1 MSFYALFTVFL
12 HFLIT
17 KVLGEGN
24 FGEVKLLVNKAD
36 SSTNQKSAFYGL
48 VCQFI
53 SPVDFKKI
61 IFCGKFHV
69 WYSCEILSKL
79 NKHFSIESHYPIG
92 QDKTVFDSLCFEISN
107 FEIEKLLKEE
117 LFNL

>member
-36 SSTNQKSAFYGL
+36 SSTNQKSAFYGS

-53 SPVDFKKI
+53 SPVDFKK
-61 IFCGKFHV
+61 K
-69 WYSCEILSKL
+69 
-79 NKHFSIESHYPIG
+79 
-92 QDKTVFDSLCFEISN
+92 N
-107 FEIEKLLKEE
+107 FLW
-117 LFNL
+117 